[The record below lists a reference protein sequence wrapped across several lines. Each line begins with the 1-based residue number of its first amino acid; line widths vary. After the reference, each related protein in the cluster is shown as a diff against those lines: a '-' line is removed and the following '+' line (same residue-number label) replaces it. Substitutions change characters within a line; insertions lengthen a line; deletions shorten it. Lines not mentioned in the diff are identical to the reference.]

1 MPGATG
7 SYDSVAA
14 EIRRFLDDALHSR
27 LIDEAIY
34 YRLVIE
40 LQLRM
45 DERAAA
51 AHPEPRPAVA
61 TTMPPAQPTRTA
73 SAPSAG
79 ISVPTMPAP
88 ESLGPIGPAWW
99 KEPEPLPERRPQWA
113 EWVGAVRALL
123 ASELAL
129 HGLAYLG
136 VLLTFIGAFG
146 FVVFAFGEL
155 DRSLRPVAEA
165 VVPLVCFLTAWFL
178 RRQRAP
184 HVAAGLE
191 FLGGLLLPLVAY
203 ASFVDD
209 GTVPPDLV
217 GAPLIAAL
225 SLVSLA
231 LSGAYAAWAGKHAA
245 SPLRYLVAPMAWQV
259 VWALGLAFADEP
271 VAGVA
276 IRTPNQWQMAAYV
289 IAVVA
294 SIALANAFPT
304 RRLAGE
310 TRIAAVVGLALG
322 YALMLATG
330 FADGWQA
337 APVALTGL
345 ATVVGIDLLAAG
357 SSERTVGGARLAQSF
372 VVAITVTALVP
383 DLELGWAGVA
393 ATIGAI
399 ALLERWAIGG
409 SNAMERA
416 AALAELGVGL
426 AMATTEPWAAVAA
439 FGAASVW
446 AHVRRIVGLPAL
458 HVLARAARTDVERMD
473 AEITWLDAAAAL
485 LPVGVAYGLWQE
497 FGPETALVVSAAL
510 LAAGALA
517 YLLVGID
524 RVASFWLVV
533 SAVCLGVLTIG
544 PWERAGASASLV
556 LSSGLCS
563 AVVAVSVPSA
573 VARIWLGAAGIAW
586 TAFLGMELAGLS
598 LEQRALVWAGAGL
611 LVVLVAAAAARPD
624 VRLHF
629 IAVGQVASAGALGSV
644 VSSAGGV
651 RLACIGA
658 WTLGWVVEIAA
669 GEVRG
674 RSENAFG
681 RSFAVLGPLLVVLS
695 LPVLVLEA
703 ARFAGLLEGRPG
715 LPGVLLAVLAL
726 LEAVIAR
733 AIERRRPLA
742 ELVVAGA
749 FGTSLVAIGASGEQP
764 WPAIAACAGLIVV
777 VIVIPASLRI
787 PPMVWAAWLA
797 SAALSVL
804 LTERAG
810 VPDDRLF
817 AAGFIWSAVVL
828 LGGLALDDRIAG
840 RRIRGD
846 LVRTRWLAPAPV
858 FGGAG
863 LLASLGLS
871 LVEPSAVYG
880 WWMVAG
886 GAVFLGTALLLR
898 MGSVSGMAWGLGAF
912 GAGSLVSERIMDDPW
927 LLVAGAI
934 VPLVAAWILARTTSR
949 GESWPFRWDVPAFV
963 VAHAIVVVALA
974 RAAWID
980 ELAPAWLGAA
990 ALSFAIAAV
999 LRCWPWALAGGVLAS
1014 VGAWDLG
1021 PAWLAAG
1028 LATESVGAGI
1038 AASRS
1043 EGDRRLLL
1051 QMVCAGLAAA
1061 AWIQTTTAIG
1071 WSREETLRATALV
1084 AGAQLLLGAA
1094 AVRLRLLAPDWVLRA
1109 AVLAAAGIGAVE
1121 VAVLEQGL
1129 GAVDPA
1135 QRGALA
1141 AALIMAAVAT
1151 GISAAPCQL
1160 PRLREVSGV
1169 LVTAALGEALLWV
1182 DASAETAVAVLV
1194 ATGVGSMVVALTL
1207 WRTGVWRTWAPAIGT
1222 FSALVSAASPFV
1234 ALLAL
1239 PDRSPLVAALLV
1251 CGIESAAAGL
1261 VLRRAEP
1268 LVLSPL
1274 LLSGAWIVFTREAF
1288 AGDPQWFTV
1297 PLGFAVLAVVEVLR
1311 WDLRRRG
1318 GPTHIP
1324 ELVALEIA
1332 GFAFLIGASPLGVIR
1347 GSSWAGAVG
1356 VALGVLV
1363 AGWGALTRVRRRLWL
1378 GLAAAV
1384 GSLVLMVIVPLAQ
1397 EPPDVAGATLWVL
1410 LAATGIA
1417 VVLVATALERWRSRI
1432 GAGMHR
1438 LGALLSGWE

>member
-1 MPGATG
+1 MASGGESRSHGA
-7 SYDSVAA
+7 V

-34 YRLVIE
+34 YRLVFE
-40 LQLRM
+40 LQHRTA
-45 DERAAA
+45 ERAAA
-51 AHPEPRPAVA
+51 DRSDPGSGRAGRQESLESTLVG
-61 TTMPPAQPTRTA
+61 PTRGPI
-73 SAPSAG
+73 SAPPLPPPPRAPSP
-79 ISVPTMPAP
+79 IVPT
-88 ESLGPIGPAWW
+88 WW
-99 KEPEPLPERRPQWA
+99 KEPQPPPERRAQWA
-113 EWVGAVRALL
+113 AWVGVVRELL

-146 FVVFAFGEL
+146 FVVFAYGEL

-165 VVPLVCFLTAWFL
+165 VVPLICFLTAWFL

-203 ASFVDD
+203 ASLVDD
-209 GTVPPDLV
+209 VAIPPDLV
-217 GAPLIAAL
+217 GGPLIAAL
-225 SLVSLA
+225 ALVSLA
-231 LSGAYAAWAGKHAA
+231 LGGAYATWSARHPA
-245 SPLRYLVAPMAWQV
+245 STLRYLVAPMTWQA

-271 VAGVA
+271 VAGLA
-276 IRTPNQWQMAAYV
+276 IRTPNQRQMALYV

-304 RRLAGE
+304 RRLASE

-337 APVALTGL
+337 APVAVTGV
-345 ATVVGIDLLAAG
+345 AAVVGIDLLAAG
-357 SSERTVGGARLAQSF
+357 SSERTAGGARLAQSF

-393 ATIGAI
+393 ATIAAI

-416 AALAELGVGL
+416 VAIVELGVGL
-426 AMATTEPWAAVAA
+426 ALATTEPWAAVAA

-446 AHVRRIVGLPAL
+446 AHVRRIIGLPAL
-458 HVLARAARTDVERMD
+458 HAPARGARTE
-473 AEITWLDAAAAL
+473 AEEITWLDAAAAL
-485 LPVGVAYGLWQE
+485 LPVGIAYGLWQE
-497 FGPETALVVSAAL
+497 LGPETALVVSAAL

-517 YLLVGID
+517 YTLVGFD
-524 RVASFWLVV
+524 RVASYWLVV
-533 SAVCLGVLTIG
+533 SATSLGVLTIG

-556 LSSGLCS
+556 ISSALCS
-563 AVVAVSVPSA
+563 AVVAGAAPSA

-586 TAFLGMELAGLS
+586 TAFLGMDLAGLS
-598 LEQRALVWAGAGL
+598 LEQRALVWAGGGL

-629 IAVGQVASAGALGSV
+629 IGAGQVASAGALGSV
-644 VSSAGGV
+644 ASSPGGV

-658 WTLGWVVEIAA
+658 WTIGWVLEIAA

-674 RSENAFG
+674 RSGNAFG
-681 RSFAVLGPLLVVLS
+681 RSFAVLGPLLVALS

-726 LEAVIAR
+726 LEAVMAR
-733 AIERRRPLA
+733 AIERRQPLA
-742 ELVVAGA
+742 ELVSAGA
-749 FGTSLVAIGASGEQP
+749 FGTSLAAIGGSGEQP
-764 WPAIAACAGLIVV
+764 WPAIAACAGLISV

-787 PPMVWAAWLA
+787 SPMVWAAWLA

-804 LTERAG
+804 LAERAG

-828 LGGLALDDRIAG
+828 LGGLALDDRVAG
-840 RRIRGD
+840 RRLRGD
-846 LVRTRWLAPAPV
+846 LVRTRWLASAPV

-863 LLASLGLS
+863 LLASLGVS
-871 LVEPSAVYG
+871 LVESSAVYG

-912 GAGSLVSERIMDDPW
+912 GAGSLVSERIMADPW
-927 LLVAGAI
+927 LLVAGAG
-934 VPLVAAWILARTTSR
+934 VPLVAAWILARTISR
-949 GESWPFRWDVPAFV
+949 GESWLFRWDLPAFV
-963 VAHAIVVVALA
+963 VAHAIVVIALA
-974 RAAWID
+974 RAAWIE
-980 ELAPAWLGAA
+980 ELAPTWLGAA
-990 ALSFAIAAV
+990 ALSFAVAAV
-999 LRCWPWALAGGVLAS
+999 MRRWPWALSGSVLAAM
-1014 VGAWDLG
+1014 GAWDLG
-1021 PAWLAAG
+1021 PAWLAAA
-1028 LATESVGAGI
+1028 LAAQSLGTGI
-1038 AASRS
+1038 AASKS

-1084 AGAQLLLGAA
+1084 AGAQLLVGAG
-1094 AVRLRLLAPDWVLRA
+1094 AVRLRVLAPDWVLRA
-1109 AVLAAAGIGAVE
+1109 AVLAAVGIGAVGY
-1121 VAVLEQGL
+1121 ATLPRMVLAG
-1129 GAVDPA
+1129 DPA
-1135 QRGALA
+1135 AHGALA
-1141 AALIMAAVAT
+1141 GAFAMAAVAA

-1169 LVTAALGEALLWV
+1169 LVAAALGEALLWL
-1182 DASAETAVAVLV
+1182 DASAATAVAVLV

-1207 WRTGVWRTWAPAIGT
+1207 WRTGAWRTWAPAIGT

-1251 CGIESAAAGL
+1251 CGIESASAGV

-1297 PLGFAVLAVVEVLR
+1297 PLGFALLAVVEVLR
-1311 WDLRRRG
+1311 WDLRRSGR
-1318 GPTHIP
+1318 PTHIP

-1332 GFAFLIGASPLGVIR
+1332 GCAFLIGASPLGVIR

-1356 VALGVLV
+1356 VILGVLV
-1363 AGWGALTRVRRRLWL
+1363 AAWGALTRVRRRLWL

-1397 EPPDVAGATLWVL
+1397 NPPDVAGATLWVL
-1410 LAATGIA
+1410 LGAAGIA
-1417 VVLVATALERWRSRI
+1417 VVLVATALEHWRSRI

>member
-1 MPGATG
+1 MASAGDPGNHGA
-7 SYDSVAA
+7 V

-40 LQLRM
+40 LQHRT

-51 AHPEPRPAVA
+51 VRSEPGSARAGREELLWPALAEPPRESVFA
-61 TTMPPAQPTRTA
+61 QTVPPPPKASMP
-73 SAPSAG
+73 
-79 ISVPTMPAP
+79 IVPN
-88 ESLGPIGPAWW
+88 WW
-99 KEPEPLPERRPQWA
+99 KEPQPPPERRAPWG
-113 EWVGAVRALL
+113 EWVGAVRVLL

-146 FVVFAFGEL
+146 FVVFAYGEL

-165 VVPLVCFLTAWFL
+165 VVPLVCFATAWFL

-209 GTVPPDLV
+209 GAVPPDLV
-217 GAPLIAAL
+217 GAPLIVAL

-231 LSGAYAAWAGKHAA
+231 LCGAYAAWSATHKA

-304 RRLAGE
+304 RQLARE
-310 TRIAAVVGLALG
+310 TRIASVVGLALG

-337 APVALTGL
+337 APVAMTGL
-345 ATVVGIDLLAAG
+345 AAVVGIDLLATG
-357 SSERTVGGARLAQSF
+357 SSERTAVGARLAQSF

-393 ATIGAI
+393 ATVAAI

-416 AALAELGVGL
+416 VALAELGVGL
-426 AMATTEPWAAVAA
+426 ALATTEPWAAVTA

-458 HVLARAARTDVERMD
+458 HVPARAARTDVERVD
-473 AEITWLDAAAAL
+473 AEITWMDAAAAL

-497 FGPETALVVSAAL
+497 LGPETALVVSAAL
-510 LAAGALA
+510 LAAAALA
-517 YLLVGID
+517 YLLLGID
-524 RVASFWLVV
+524 GVASFWLVV
-533 SAVCLGVLTIG
+533 SASCLGALTFG

-563 AVVAVSVPSA
+563 AVVTVAVPSA

-586 TAFLGMELAGLS
+586 TAFLGMELAGLT
-598 LEQRALVWAGAGL
+598 LEHRALVWAGAGL

-624 VRLHF
+624 VGLHF

-644 VSSAGGV
+644 ASSAGAV

-658 WTLGWVVEIAA
+658 WTFGWVVEIVA

-674 RSENAFG
+674 RSQGAFG

-703 ARFAGLLEGRPG
+703 SRFAGLLEGRPG
-715 LPGVLLAVLAL
+715 LPGVLLAVLSV
-726 LEAVIAR
+726 LEAAIAR
-733 AIERRRPLA
+733 AIQRRRSLA

-749 FGTSLVAIGASGEQP
+749 FGTSLVAIGASGEP
-764 WPAIAACAGLIVV
+764 AWPAIAACAGLIVV

-787 PPMVWAAWLA
+787 PAMVWAAWLS
-797 SAALSVL
+797 SAALTL
-804 LTERAG
+804 IIAERAG

-817 AAGFIWSAVVL
+817 AAGFAWSAVVL

-846 LVRTRWLAPAPV
+846 LVRTGLLAPAPV

-863 LLASLGLS
+863 LLASLGFA
-871 LVEPSAVYG
+871 LVEPSGDYG
-880 WWMVAG
+880 WWMIAG

-934 VPLVAAWILARTTSR
+934 VPLVAAWILARTTEQ
-949 GESWPFRWDVPAFV
+949 GEPWQFRWDLPAFV

-974 RAAWID
+974 RAAWIE

-990 ALSFAIAAV
+990 LLSFAVAAV
-999 LRCWPWALAGGVLAS
+999 LRRWPWAVAGGVLAA

-1021 PAWLAAG
+1021 PGWLAAA
-1028 LATESVGAGI
+1028 LAVDSFGVGV

-1043 EGDRRLLL
+1043 EGDRRLVL
-1051 QMVCAGLAAA
+1051 QVVCGGLAAA
-1061 AWIQTTTAIG
+1061 AWIQTATAIG
-1071 WSREETLRATALV
+1071 WSREQTLAATALV
-1084 AGAQLLLGAA
+1084 AGAQLLLAA
-1094 AVRLRLLAPDWVLRA
+1094 SAVRLRLLAPDWVLRA
-1109 AVLAAAGIGAVE
+1109 TALAGAGIGTVE
-1121 VAVLEQGL
+1121 VAMAQEGL
-1129 GAVDPA
+1129 GAGDPA
-1135 QRGALA
+1135 AHGALA
-1141 AALIMAAVAT
+1141 AALTLSAVAV
-1151 GISAAPCQL
+1151 GISAAPCEL

-1169 LVTAALGEALLWV
+1169 LVAAALGEGFLWV
-1182 DASAETAVAVLV
+1182 DASAEVAVAVLV
-1194 ATGVGSMVVALTL
+1194 ATGVGAMVVALTL
-1207 WRTGVWRTWAPAIGT
+1207 WRTGVWRPWAPAIGT
-1222 FSALVSAASPFV
+1222 FSALVSGASLFV
-1234 ALLAL
+1234 ALVAL
-1239 PDRSPLVAALLV
+1239 PNRAPLVAALLV
-1251 CGIESAAAGL
+1251 CGVESAAAGV
-1261 VLRRAEP
+1261 VLRRTDL
-1268 LVLSPL
+1268 LVLAPL

-1297 PLGFAVLAVVEVLR
+1297 PLGLAVLAVVEVLR

-1318 GPTHIP
+1318 RPTHVP
-1324 ELVALEIA
+1324 EIVALEIA
-1332 GFAFLIGASPLGVIR
+1332 GFAFLIGASPLRVIQ
-1347 GSSWAGAVG
+1347 GSSWAGGVG
-1356 VALGVLV
+1356 VAVGVLV

-1384 GSLVLMVIVPLAQ
+1384 GSLVLMVIMPLVQ
-1397 EPPDVAGATLWVL
+1397 EPPDVAGPTLWVL

-1417 VVLVATALERWRSRI
+1417 VVLIATALERWRSRI

-1438 LGALLSGWE
+1438 LGDLLSGWE

>member
-1 MPGATG
+1 MAGVTG
-7 SYDSVAA
+7 SEDSGAA

-27 LIDEAIY
+27 LIDEATY

-40 LQLRM
+40 LQLRT

-51 AHPEPRPAVA
+51 VRPEPGSLRAGQEELLWPELAVPQRA
-61 TTMPPAQPTRTA
+61 SVSAQTLPPPPKA
-73 SAPSAG
+73 SGA
-79 ISVPTMPAP
+79 IVPT
-88 ESLGPIGPAWW
+88 WW

-136 VLLTFIGAFG
+136 VLLTFVGAFG
-146 FVVFAFGEL
+146 FVVFAYGEL

-165 VVPLVCFLTAWFL
+165 VVPVVCFTTAWFL

-209 GTVPPDLV
+209 GAIPPDLV
-217 GAPLIAAL
+217 GAPLVAAL
-225 SLVSLA
+225 ALVSLA
-231 LSGAYAAWAGKHAA
+231 LSGAYAAWSARHPA
-245 SPLRYLVAPMAWQV
+245 STLRYLVAPMAWQV
-259 VWALGLAFADEP
+259 IWALGLAFADEP

-276 IRTPNQWQMAAYV
+276 IRTPNQWQVTAYV

-294 SIALANAFPT
+294 SIAIANAFPT
-304 RRLAGE
+304 RRLARE
-310 TRIAAVVGLALG
+310 TRIAAVVGLGLA

-337 APVALTGL
+337 PPIALTGL
-345 ATVVGIDLLAAG
+345 ATVVGIDLLATGAP
-357 SSERTVGGARLAQSF
+357 ERTAPGARLAQSF
-372 VVAITVTALVP
+372 VVAITVAALVP
-383 DLELGWAGVA
+383 DLELGWAGASATVA
-393 ATIGAI
+393 AI
-399 ALLERWAIGG
+399 ALLERWASRG
-409 SNAMERA
+409 SSGMERA
-416 AALAELGVGL
+416 VAIAELGVGL
-426 AMATTEPWAAVAA
+426 ALAVTEPWAAVAA

-458 HVLARAARTDVERMD
+458 HAPARGARTEVE
-473 AEITWLDAAAAL
+473 EVTWLDPAAAL
-485 LPVGVAYGLWQE
+485 FPVGIAYGLWQE
-497 FGPETALVVSAAL
+497 LGPETGLVVSAAL

-517 YLLVGID
+517 YMLVGFD
-524 RVASFWLVV
+524 RVASYWLVV
-533 SAVCLGVLTIG
+533 SATCLGVLTVG
-544 PWERAGASASLV
+544 PWEREGASASLI
-556 LSSGLCS
+556 LSAGLCS
-563 AVVAVSVPSA
+563 AVVAVAAESA
-573 VARIWLGAAGIAW
+573 VTRVWLGAAGVAW
-586 TAFLGMELAGLS
+586 TAFLGMELAGVT

-611 LVVLVAAAAARPD
+611 LVVFVAAAAARSE

-644 VSSAGGV
+644 VSSPGGV

-669 GEVRG
+669 GEVHG
-674 RSENAFG
+674 RSGNAFG
-681 RSFAVLGPLLVVLS
+681 RSFALLAPLLVALS
-695 LPVLVLEA
+695 LPVLVLDA

-715 LPGVLLAVLAL
+715 LPGVLLAGLAL
-726 LEAVIAR
+726 LEAAIAR
-733 AIERRRPLA
+733 ATERMRPLA

-749 FGTSLVAIGASGEQP
+749 FGTSLVAIGASGGQP
-764 WPAIAACAGLIVV
+764 WPEIAACAGLIVV
-777 VIVIPASLRI
+777 VIVIPRSLRI

-804 LTERAG
+804 LAERAG

-817 AAGFIWSAVVL
+817 AAGFIWSALVL

-863 LLASLGLS
+863 LLASLALA

-886 GAVFLGTALLLR
+886 GAVALGTALLLR

-912 GAGSLVSERIMDDPW
+912 GVGSLVSERIMDDPW

-934 VPLVAAWILARTTSR
+934 VPLLAAWVLARTTSQ
-949 GESWPFRWDVPAFV
+949 GESWLFRWDIPAFV
-963 VAHAIVVVALA
+963 VAHAIVVTALA
-974 RAAWID
+974 RSAWID

-990 ALSFAIAAV
+990 ALSFAVASV
-999 LRCWPWALAGGVLAS
+999 LRRWPWALSGSALAT

-1021 PAWLAAG
+1021 PAWLAGVFA
-1028 LATESVGAGI
+1028 LESVGAGI
-1038 AASRS
+1038 AASKR

-1051 QMVCAGLAAA
+1051 QVVCGCLAAA
-1061 AWIQTTTAIG
+1061 AWVETATAIG

-1084 AGAQLLLGAA
+1084 SGGQFLIAA
-1094 AVRLRLLAPDWVLRA
+1094 SAVRVRLLAPDWALRA
-1109 AVLAAAGIGAVE
+1109 AALAAVGIGAVE
-1121 VAVLEQGL
+1121 VAVLEPGW

-1135 QRGALA
+1135 VHRALA
-1141 AALIMAAVAT
+1141 GAFAMAAVAA
-1151 GISAAPCQL
+1151 GFSASSCEL
-1160 PRLREVSGV
+1160 PRLREVSGL

-1182 DASAETAVAVLV
+1182 DASAGTAVAVLV

-1207 WRTGVWRTWAPAIGT
+1207 WRTGVWRSWAPAIGT
-1222 FSALVSAASPFV
+1222 FSALISAASVFV

-1239 PDRSPLVAALLV
+1239 PDRSPIVAALLV

-1297 PLGFAVLAVVEVLR
+1297 PLGLAVLAVVEVLR

-1318 GPTHIP
+1318 MPTHTP

-1332 GFAFLIGASPLGVIR
+1332 GFAFLIGASPFGVLQ
-1347 GSSWAGAVG
+1347 GSTWAGALG

-1397 EPPDVAGATLWVL
+1397 DPPDVAGASLWVL
-1410 LAATGIA
+1410 LAATGIT
-1417 VVLVATALERWRSRI
+1417 VVVVATALERWRARI
-1432 GAGMHR
+1432 DAGMHR

>member
-1 MPGATG
+1 MASAGGP
-7 SYDSVAA
+7 DDHWAA

-27 LIDEAIY
+27 LIDDTVY

-40 LQLRM
+40 LQHRTE
-45 DERAAA
+45 ERAAA
-51 AHPEPRPAVA
+51 VRSEPGSVRAGREELLWPELTVPPRASVSSQ
-61 TTMPPAQPTRTA
+61 TLPPPPKA
-73 SAPSAG
+73 
-79 ISVPTMPAP
+79 SVPIVPN
-88 ESLGPIGPAWW
+88 WW
-99 KEPEPLPERRPQWA
+99 KEPQPAPEWRPQWA

-136 VLLTFIGAFG
+136 VVLTFIGAFG
-146 FVVFAFGEL
+146 FVVFAYGEL

-165 VVPLVCFLTAWFL
+165 VVPLVCFVTAWFL
-178 RRQRAP
+178 RRQQAP

-203 ASFVDD
+203 ASLVDD
-209 GTVPPDLV
+209 VALPPDLV
-217 GAPLIAAL
+217 GAPLVAAL
-225 SLVSLA
+225 ALVSLA
-231 LSGAYAAWAGKHAA
+231 LCGGYAAWSAKHPA
-245 SPLRYLVAPMAWQV
+245 SPLRFLVAPMAWQV

-304 RRLAGE
+304 RRLARE
-310 TRIAAVVGLALG
+310 TRIAAIVGLALG

-330 FADGWQA
+330 FADGWEA

-345 ATVVGIDLLAAG
+345 ATVAGIDLLAAG
-357 SSERTVGGARLAQSF
+357 ASERAAAGARLAQSV
-372 VVAITVTALVP
+372 VVAFTVAALVP

-393 ATIGAI
+393 ATIAAI
-399 ALLERWAIGG
+399 ALLERWASGG
-409 SNAMERA
+409 SSAMERA
-416 AALAELGVGL
+416 VAIAELGVGL
-426 AMATTEPWAAVAA
+426 ALAATEPWAAVAA

-446 AHVRRIVGLPAL
+446 AHVRRIVGFPAL
-458 HVLARAARTDVERMD
+458 HAPARGARTEVE
-473 AEITWLDAAAAL
+473 EITWLDAAAAL
-485 LPVGVAYGLWQE
+485 LPVGIAYGLWQE
-497 FGPETALVVSAAL
+497 LGPETALVVSAAL
-510 LAAGALA
+510 LAAWALA
-517 YLLVGID
+517 YMFVGFD
-524 RVASFWLVV
+524 RVASYWLAV
-533 SAVCLGVLTIG
+533 SATCLGVLTVG
-544 PWERAGASASLV
+544 PWEREGASASLI
-556 LSSGLCS
+556 LSAGLCS
-563 AVVAVSVPSA
+563 AVVAVAALSA
-573 VARIWLGAAGIAW
+573 VTRVWLGAAGVAW
-586 TAFLGMELAGLS
+586 TAFLGMELAGLA

-611 LVVLVAAAAARPD
+611 LVVLVAAAAARSE

-629 IAVGQVASAGALGSV
+629 IAVGQLATAGALGSV

-681 RSFAVLGPLLVVLS
+681 RAFAVLGPLLVVLS
-695 LPVLVLEA
+695 LPVFVLEA

-726 LEAVIAR
+726 LEALIAR

-764 WPAIAACAGLIVV
+764 WPAIAACAGVIVV

-797 SAALSVL
+797 SAALTVL
-804 LTERAG
+804 LAERAG

-828 LGGLALDDRIAG
+828 LGGLALDNRIAG

-846 LVRTRWLAPAPV
+846 LVRTRWLAPASV

-880 WWMVAG
+880 WWMIAG
-886 GAVFLGTALLLR
+886 GAVFLGAALLLR
-898 MGSVSGMAWGLGAF
+898 IGSVSAMAWGLGAF
-912 GAGSLVSERIMDDPW
+912 GAASLVSERIMDDPW

-974 RAAWID
+974 RAAWIE

-999 LRCWPWALAGGVLAS
+999 LRRWPWALSGSVLAA

-1021 PAWLAAG
+1021 PAWLAAV
-1028 LATESVGAGI
+1028 LAVESVGAGI
-1038 AASRS
+1038 TASRS

-1051 QMVCAGLAAA
+1051 QVVCGGLAAA
-1061 AWIQTTTAIG
+1061 AWIQTATAIG

-1084 AGAQLLLGAA
+1084 AGGQFLLAA
-1094 AVRLRLLAPDWVLRA
+1094 SVVRLRLLAPDWVLRA
-1109 AVLAAAGIGAVE
+1109 
-1121 VAVLEQGL
+1121 
-1129 GAVDPA
+1129 
-1135 QRGALA
+1135 GALA
-1141 AALIMAAVAT
+1141 AVGVGAVGYATLPQMVLADDPAAHGALAGAFAMAAVAA
-1151 GISAAPCQL
+1151 GISATPCEL

-1169 LVTAALGEALLWV
+1169 LVAAGLGEALLWA
-1182 DASAETAVAVLV
+1182 DASAEAAVAVLV

-1207 WRTGVWRTWAPAIGT
+1207 WRAGVWRSWAPAIGV
-1222 FSALVSAASPFV
+1222 FSAVVSVASLFV
-1234 ALLAL
+1234 ALPAL
-1239 PDRSPLVAALLV
+1239 PDRNPLVAALLV

-1268 LVLSPL
+1268 LVLSPM
-1274 LLSGAWIVFTREAF
+1274 LLSSAWIVFTREAF
-1288 AGDPQWFTV
+1288 ADEPQWFTV
-1297 PLGFAVLAVVEVLR
+1297 PLGLAVLSVVEVLR

-1318 GPTHIP
+1318 RPTHTP

-1332 GFAFLIGASPLGVIR
+1332 GFAFLIGASPFGVLQ

-1378 GLAAAV
+1378 GLAAAA

-1397 EPPDVAGATLWVL
+1397 DPPDVAGAALWVL

-1417 VVLVATALERWRSRI
+1417 VVLVATALERWRVRI

-1438 LGALLSGWE
+1438 LGDLMNGWE